1 MADKVTLLTSKD
13 LEELLALTPKV
24 LPTDPTNQG
33 WSAQRVKERFWLGY
47 KRLFELLSRLAVE
60 SKGIST
66 ELASE
71 ITRSAEAEEAINA
84 RIDEAKAN
92 GYAKFDDLGNVIKDT
107 YLMKRDLRIAQ
118 MVKSGDA
125 DPVSSDAVYAY
136 LDDRGATDVEIMGIA
151 DWEE

>member
-1 MADKVTLLTSKD
+1 MADKVTLLTQKD
-13 LEELLALTPKV
+13 LDELLSLTPKV

-71 ITRSAEAEEAINA
+71 ITRSMESESSLSD
-84 RIDEAKAN
+84 RIEYAKAN
-92 GYAKFDDLGNVIKDT
+92 GYAKFDDEGRIIKDT
-107 YLMKRDLRIAQ
+107 YLMKRDLTIAEQ
-118 MVKSGDA
+118 VQSGNTN
-125 DPVSSDAVYAY
+125 PVSSDGVYAY
-136 LDDRGATDVEIMGIA
+136 LSDRGVTDVEIMGFA
-151 DWEE
+151 DWED